1 MIDREL
7 TPRWGAQVRT
17 ETVDDPE
24 LLKLMQDSG
33 CFNVYVGFESINPR
47 TLKLFQKKQDLGKIE
62 RSIERFHD
70 HDIRIHGM
78 FVVGSDED
86 DVETIEATAEFA
98 LKNDID
104 SIQFMIL
111 TPIPGSPDWDQLYAR
126 GDKYVISQ
134 NWQFYDGHH
143 VVHQPRRMS
152 PYELQVGAIDAMA
165 KFYSWRGIARK
176 FLKGDMYYAAIRY
189 FGKRLIRDWWKD
201 EENRQHIEWLKAQL
215 YSDAKELG
223 HGVLKRVGLP
233 AILLQD
239 SVGRLLQRFLGELGV
254 TVVPLAEAAAEGAA
268 RARETVDCL
277 ITPIV
282 KRAVKEREDFYTNLA
297 AVNALLQS
305 RWEKL
310 PRVSFPLLDGQG
322 PVFEPFAKIGLL
334 FTKNLDRIRDAY
346 KTAGAQEGL
355 WEAV

>member
-1 MIDREL
+1 M
-7 TPRWGAQVRT
+7 T
-17 ETVDDPE
+17 
-24 LLKLMQDSG
+24 
-33 CFNVYVGFESINPR
+33 
-47 TLKLFQKKQDLGKIE
+47 
-62 RSIERFHD
+62 
-70 HDIRIHGM
+70 
-78 FVVGSDED
+78 
-86 DVETIEATAEFA
+86 
-98 LKNDID
+98 
-104 SIQFMIL
+104 
-111 TPIPGSPDWDQLYAR
+111 
-126 GDKYVISQ
+126 
-134 NWQFYDGHH
+134 
-143 VVHQPRRMS
+143 

-176 FLKGDMYYAAIRY
+176 FFKGDRYYAAIRY
-189 FGKRLIRDWWKD
+189 LGKRLIRDWWRD
-201 EENRQHIEWLKAQL
+201 QENRQHVEWLKAQL

-223 HGVLKRVGLP
+223 HGVLQRVGLP

-282 KRAVKEREDFYTNLA
+282 KRAVREREEFYANLTV
-297 AVNALLQS
+297 VNAMLQS
-305 RWEKL
+305 RWDKL